1 MEFEYTVDGV
11 TRKIAI
17 EKKDG
22 TFHVRNA
29 EVAFA
34 ADIVA
39 ISDSEIMLHVDGRTK
54 TAYLARDGKRK
65 VIFVDGRTFVVL
77 EADAAAEAFHGA
89 DEKALDGGL
98 QIRAPMPGKVIKVQ
112 VAEGE
117 DVRKN
122 QTLAIVEAMKMENEI
137 TSAIDGR
144 VKKVHVAAGELV
156 DSDKMLIELEPK
168 TI

>member
-1 MEFEYTVDGV
+1 MEFEYIVDGV
-11 TRKIAI
+11 PRKIAV
-17 EKKDG
+17 EKKNG
-22 TFHVRNA
+22 TFLVRAA
-29 EVAFA
+29 ELAFA

-39 ISDSEIMLHVDGRTK
+39 LSDSEIMLRVDGRT
-54 TAYLARDGKRK
+54 TTVYLARDGKRK
-65 VIFVDGRTFVVL
+65 IVFVDGRTVVVL
-77 EADAAAEAFHGA
+77 EPDAAAEAFSRA

-117 DVRKN
+117 DVRKH

-156 DSDKMLIELEPK
+156 DADKMLIELEPK
-168 TI
+168 NL